1 MAKEDDRLNMQMIYD
16 HPFLNPQIE
25 ESKFIFTRLEM
36 DKFEAQL
43 EEMRSVAKMSGTK
56 DTTLQHDPLVY
67 QKQSTYEF

>member
-25 ESKFIFTRLEM
+25 DSKFIFTRLEM

-43 EEMRSVAKMSGTK
+43 EEMRSVAKMSGIK
-56 DTTLQHDPLVY
+56 DTLEHDPLVY